1 MNEKRVK
8 IAIQKE
14 CAIVVKF
21 ALLFK
26 NMLKV
31 DRIHKGKIKRMSFP
45 TAQQWR
51 GWKLIED

>member
-31 DRIHKGKIKRMSFP
+31 DRIHRGKNKTYELPHS
-45 TAQQWR
+45 TAMER
-51 GWKLIED
+51 VEID